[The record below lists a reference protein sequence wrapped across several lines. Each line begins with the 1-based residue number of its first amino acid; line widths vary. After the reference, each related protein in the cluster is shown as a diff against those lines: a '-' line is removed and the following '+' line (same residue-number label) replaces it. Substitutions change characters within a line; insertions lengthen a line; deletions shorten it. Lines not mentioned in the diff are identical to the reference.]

1 MYLASL
7 WNKVHGESGDSYGE
21 SLRTP
26 HIKGTSPLKHDCE
39 EGRGDTSD
47 CLKLVFYH
55 QKPAH
60 KHVVTSVNFHVA
72 KGKITSVVAEY

>member
-1 MYLASL
+1 M
-7 WNKVHGESGDSYGE
+7 
-21 SLRTP
+21 
-26 HIKGTSPLKHDCE
+26 
-39 EGRGDTSD
+39 GDTSD

-72 KGKITSVVAEY
+72 KGKNTSIWQQVYHIDYDNSPVIRASKVKRKYVLGVF